1 MVPSQ
6 TERSIGY
13 SAAVIERPT
22 DLRTGDTIVY
32 ELLRSIGPSG
42 PADVIGRA
50 TFSDGRSE
58 VDAPDGVA
66 VAVQELLERGFVD
79 RVHASERPR
88 GYRRTGGGRVEML
101 VPGMAEH
108 FVARLRGLW
117 LPYPD
122 GTVVTARPASHSPE
136 RLPAGQSLDLAE
148 TSSPVADPTVR
159 RATLTESDEIL
170 STRPLVR
177 GNEPASGLR
186 PAAERAVARTDC
198 GWIC

>member
-1 MVPSQ
+1 MVPLRQS
-6 TERSIGY
+6 EAIGY
-13 SAAVIERPT
+13 PAAVIERPN
-22 DLRTGDTIVY
+22 DLRTGDTLVY
-32 ELLRSIGPSG
+32 ELLRSTGPSG
-42 PADVIGRA
+42 PTVVIGRA
-50 TFSDGRSE
+50 TFRDGRSE
-58 VDAPDGVA
+58 VEAPDGVA
-66 VAVQELLERGFVD
+66 IAVQELLESGFVD

-88 GYRRTGGGRVEML
+88 GYRRTTGGRVEML

-122 GTVVTARPASHSPE
+122 RTVVTARPTGHTPE
-136 RLPAGQSLDLAE
+136 RRSASQAPDVAE
-148 TSSPVADPTVR
+148 ASAPVADPTVR

-177 GNEPASGLR
+177 GNEPESGVR